1 MINVLL
7 DTNLVYSVCGY
18 YKKKSKD
25 QNFNVERLCFDIDN
39 QSYRFVVSNYV
50 VSEIITSN
58 RSDKYKKEVLK
69 LLKEKN
75 IKYMYLH
82 KGSIHICD
90 LSEFLNLAEER
101 YSQLVDISIKEKINV
116 ESEEIKEDFAIIMF
130 FVSTSYGYL
139 LESNFR
145 ANNLTSN
152 VIDLTYR
159 VMDENKKNALT
170 NIKDTIKAQLEEEY
184 AKDNVKKDE
193 IKKNIRKLFSVLT
206 KIWIW
211 AYLDYLNV
219 IPELKEFVYKEK
231 EVLASKKDNIFEYFG
246 TLSRRILKINKEDN
260 MIEYIS
266 TRIKKYLSNLGYPQH
281 FINYNIKLVSN
292 LLKNGHFDK
301 NDAIDSTN
309 FMFTSDDTYLLSK
322 ENGIQETIHYLSID
336 NYNFLQRYK
345 A

>member
-25 QNFNVERLCFDIDN
+25 QDFNIELLCSDIDK

-58 RSDKYKKEVLK
+58 KSDKNKKEILN

-75 IKYMYLH
+75 IKYMYLN

-90 LSEFLNLAEER
+90 LSKFANLTEER
-101 YSQLVDISIKEKINV
+101 YSQLVDISIKEKVNV

-130 FVSTSYGYL
+130 FISTSYGYL
-139 LESNFR
+139 LESDFR
-145 ANNLTSN
+145 ANNLTGN
-152 VIDLTYR
+152 VIDLTYE
-159 VMDENKKNALT
+159 VMDKNKQIALT
-170 NIKDTIKAQLEEEY
+170 NTKQKIKDLLEKEY
-184 AKDNVKKDE
+184 ARDNIKKGE
-193 IKKNIRKLFSVLT
+193 IKKNVWKLFAVLT

-211 AYLDYLNV
+211 AYLDYLNT
-219 IPELKEFVYKEK
+219 IPELKEFIYLEK
-231 EVLASKKDNIFEYFG
+231 EILVSKKDNVFEYFG
-246 TLSRRILKINKEDN
+246 TLSRRILKISEEDN
-260 MIEYIS
+260 MIKYIS
-266 TRIKKYLSNLGYPQH
+266 ARIKDYLNNLGYPQH

-309 FMFTSDDTYLLSK
+309 FMFTYDDTYLLSK
-322 ENGIQETIHYLSID
+322 ENGIQESIHYLSID

>member
-25 QNFNVERLCFDIDN
+25 QDFNIELLCSDIDK

-58 RSDKYKKEVLK
+58 KSDENKKEIMN
-69 LLKEKN
+69 LLREKN
-75 IKYMYLH
+75 IKFMYLD
-82 KGSIHICD
+82 KGSNHICD
-90 LSEFLNLAEER
+90 LSEFTNLTEER
-101 YSQLVDISIKEKINV
+101 YSQLVDISIKEKIKV

-130 FVSTSYGYL
+130 FITTSYGYL

-145 ANNLTSN
+145 ANNLTSD
-152 VIDLTYR
+152 VINLTYR
-159 VMDENKKNALT
+159 VMDENKQNALT
-170 NIKDTIKAQLEEEY
+170 NMRDTIKAQLEEEY

-211 AYLDYLNV
+211 AYLDYLND
-219 IPELKEFVYKEK
+219 IPELKEFIYKEK
-231 EVLASKKDNIFEYFG
+231 EMLISKKDNVFKYFE
-246 TLSRRILKINKEDN
+246 TLSRRILKINEEDN
-260 MIEYIS
+260 MVEYIS
-266 TRIKKYLSNLGYPQH
+266 AKIKDYLSNLGYPQH
-281 FINYNIKLVSN
+281 FINYNIKIVSN

-309 FMFTSDDTYLLSK
+309 FMFTYDDTYLLSK
-322 ENGIQETIHYLSID
+322 ENGIQESIHYLSID

>member
-25 QNFNVERLCFDIDN
+25 QDFNIELLCSDIDK

-58 RSDKYKKEVLK
+58 KSDENKKEIMN
-69 LLKEKN
+69 LLREKN
-75 IKYMYLH
+75 IKFMYLD
-82 KGSIHICD
+82 KGSNHICD
-90 LSEFLNLAEER
+90 LSEFTNLTEER
-101 YSQLVDISIKEKINV
+101 YSQLVDISIKEKIKV

-130 FVSTSYGYL
+130 FITTSYGYL

-145 ANNLTSN
+145 ANNLTSD
-152 VIDLTYR
+152 VINLTYR
-159 VMDENKKNALT
+159 VMDENKQNALT
-170 NIKDTIKAQLEEEY
+170 NMRDTIKAQLEEEY

-193 IKKNIRKLFSVLT
+193 IKKNIMKLFSVLT

-211 AYLDYLNV
+211 AYLDYLND
-219 IPELKEFVYKEK
+219 IPELKEFIYKEK
-231 EVLASKKDNIFEYFG
+231 EMLISKKDNVFKYFE
-246 TLSRRILKINKEDN
+246 TLSRRILKINEEDN
-260 MIEYIS
+260 MVEYIS
-266 TRIKKYLSNLGYPQH
+266 AKIKDYLSNLGYPQH
-281 FINYNIKLVSN
+281 FINYNIKIVSN

-309 FMFTSDDTYLLSK
+309 FMFTYDDTYLLSK
-322 ENGIQETIHYLSID
+322 ENGIQESIHYLSID